1 MAYKE
6 VISKRRTVTF
16 DLGTEK
22 VTMTLRR
29 FEGKVR
35 QRDYLGRPAG
45 WGMSGY
51 TCVKCDH
58 FPHADWR
65 PYIDFGTKMAD
76 CSLDGWEAEKP
87 EWPLIDQLAESMI
100 FEYKG
105 WTDDEGYI
113 SVENALKKI
122 AEFNEKLVVEIGR
135 QELKATNEILK
146 EIKNA

>member
-22 VTMTLRR
+22 VTMTLKR

-35 QRDYLGRPAG
+35 QHDYLGRPAG

-58 FPHADWR
+58 FPHAGWR

-87 EWPLIDQLAESMI
+87 EWPMIDQLAESMI

-105 WTDDEGYI
+105 WTEDENYI
-113 SVENALKKI
+113 SVEESLKRLAKYNEQLVKDNAQK
-122 AEFNEKLVVEIGR
+122 
-135 QELKATNEILK
+135 ELKACAEILK
-146 EIKNA
+146 EMK

>member
-22 VTMTLRR
+22 VTMTLKR

-35 QRDYLGRPAG
+35 QHDYLGRPAG

-87 EWPLIDQLAESMI
+87 EWPMIDQLAESMI
-100 FEYKG
+100 FEFKG

-113 SVENALKKI
+113 SVEESLKRLVKYNEQLVKDNAQK
-122 AEFNEKLVVEIGR
+122 
-135 QELKATNEILK
+135 ELKACAEILK
-146 EIKNA
+146 EMK

>member
-22 VTMTLRR
+22 VTMTLKR

-35 QRDYLGRPAG
+35 QHDYLGRPAG

-87 EWPLIDQLAESMI
+87 EWPMIDQLAESMI

-105 WTDDEGYI
+105 WTEDENYI
-113 SVENALKKI
+113 SVEESLKRLVKYNEQLVKDNAQK
-122 AEFNEKLVVEIGR
+122 
-135 QELKATNEILK
+135 ELKACAEILK
-146 EIKNA
+146 EMK

>member
-22 VTMTLRR
+22 VTMTLKR

-35 QRDYLGRPAG
+35 QRDPVTFKNLG

-51 TCVKCDH
+51 TCVKCSH
-58 FPHADWR
+58 FPNADWR
-65 PYIDFGTKMAD
+65 PYIDFGTKTTD
-76 CSLDGWEAEKP
+76 CSLSGWEANTP
-87 EWPLIDQLAESMI
+87 EWEAIDQLATSMI

-105 WTDDEGYI
+105 WTNDELYEPIDKVLADIKKI
-113 SVENALKKI
+113 SDKLIEENAHK
-122 AEFNEKLVVEIGR
+122 
-135 QELKATNEILK
+135 ELKACGEILK
-146 EIKNA
+146 EMK

>member
-16 DLGTEK
+16 DLGVEK
-22 VTMTLRR
+22 VTMTLKR

-35 QRDYLGRPAG
+35 KQDSLGRPAG

-87 EWPLIDQLAESMI
+87 EWPMIDQLAESMI

-105 WTDDEGYI
+105 WTEDENYI
-113 SVENALKKI
+113 SVAESLKRIAKYNETLVKENAQK
-122 AEFNEKLVVEIGR
+122 
-135 QELKATNEILK
+135 ELKACAEILK
-146 EIKNA
+146 EMEK

>member
-1 MAYKE
+1 MALKE
-6 VISKRRTVTF
+6 VVSKRRTVTF

-22 VTMTLRR
+22 VTMTLKR

-35 QRDYLGRPAG
+35 QRDPVTFKSLG
-45 WGMSGY
+45 WGKSGY
-51 TCVKCDH
+51 TCVKCDR

-105 WTDDEGYI
+105 WQDDKGYV
-113 SVENALKKI
+113 SVEDALKKI
-122 AEFNEKLVVEIGR
+122 AEFNEKLVVDIAR
-135 QELKATNEILK
+135 NELKAASEILK
-146 EIKNA
+146 EIK

>member
-6 VISKRRTVTF
+6 VVSKRRTVTF

-22 VTMTLRR
+22 VTMTLKR

-35 QRDYLGRPAG
+35 QHDYLGRPAG

-51 TCVKCDH
+51 TCVKCDR
-58 FPHADWR
+58 FPNADWR

-76 CSLDGWEAEKP
+76 CSLSGWEAEKP

-105 WTDDEGYI
+105 WQEDEGYV
-113 SVENALKKI
+113 SVEDALKKI
-122 AEFNEKLVVEIGR
+122 AEYNETLVKEIAR
-135 QELKATNEILK
+135 KELAEAGEILK
-146 EIKNA
+146 EMK

>member
-22 VTMTLRR
+22 VTMTLKR

-35 QRDYLGRPAG
+35 QHDSLGRPAG

-87 EWPLIDQLAESMI
+87 EWPMIDQLAESMI

-105 WTDDEGYI
+105 WTDDENYI
-113 SVENALKKI
+113 SVVESLKRLAKYNETLVKENAQK
-122 AEFNEKLVVEIGR
+122 
-135 QELKATNEILK
+135 ELKACAEILK
-146 EIKNA
+146 EMK

>member
-22 VTMTLRR
+22 VTMTLKR

-35 QRDYLGRPAG
+35 QHDSLGRPAG

-65 PYIDFGTKMAD
+65 LARAYIWKRYTTNWSGTK
-76 CSLDGWEAEKP
+76 SPK
-87 EWPLIDQLAESMI
+87 
-100 FEYKG
+100 Y
-105 WTDDEGYI
+105 
-113 SVENALKKI
+113 
-122 AEFNEKLVVEIGR
+122 
-135 QELKATNEILK
+135 
-146 EIKNA
+146 

>member
-1 MAYKE
+1 MAYHE
-6 VISKRRTVTF
+6 VKSKTRTVTF

-22 VTMTLRR
+22 VTMTLKR

-35 QRDYLGRPAG
+35 QRDCYGRPAG

-105 WTDDEGYI
+105 WTEDEGYI
-113 SVENALKKI
+113 SVEETLKKI
-122 AEFNEKLVVEIGR
+122 AKFNETLVKDNA
-135 QELKATNEILK
+135 QKELKACAEILK
-146 EIKNA
+146 EMEK